1 MIIQNINSLYELIIN
16 NKWLLLASFFSALTI
31 ILVRYYL
38 KYNNKIILLLT
49 FLFDMGLIY
58 SYIQLLQ
65 KGDLIT
71 DFALVKIISILIV
84 LLPSIMFFGS
94 ILTMKKIIGLI
105 FGIIAIYLLN

>member
-1 MIIQNINSLYELIIN
+1 MIIQNINSFYELIIN

-58 SYIQLLQ
+58 SYVQLLQ
-65 KGDLIT
+65 QCDILT
-71 DFALVKIISILIV
+71 SFLLVKIISIIIV
-84 LLPSIMFFGS
+84 LVPSIMFWDVK
-94 ILTMKKIIGLI
+94 LTNQKFIGLI
-105 FGIIAIYLLN
+105 LAFIAIYLLK